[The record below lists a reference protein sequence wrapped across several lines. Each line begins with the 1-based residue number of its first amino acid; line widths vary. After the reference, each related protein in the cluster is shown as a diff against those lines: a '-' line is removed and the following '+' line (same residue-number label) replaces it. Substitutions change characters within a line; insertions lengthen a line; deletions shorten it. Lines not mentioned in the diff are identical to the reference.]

1 MLPFLVPP
9 SPSLSQVSGAD
20 NRRSGSGGSFFFN
33 NLDQAAPSS
42 PSYSIENAST
52 PPHGLSPNDSPVFQ
66 SETGNFLQL
75 PGGNLN
81 AEVRSR
87 TLSEFSISS
96 VTSTGARPSRSVS
109 FLDFEPARDVIVY
122 KPTSLVAPPTDDNTF
137 HENAESGGESSAGE
151 SSATPSSSGVSD
163 DDAFAEEMNE
173 EDDDAYYSST
183 RSDQSIDGSAADDD
197 DGELADRSDV
207 GHIENKYSQYIESGL
222 GGRLGRVMH
231 HNTRQRH
238 GKGEGKVKKE
248 ELNMRV
254 SSLVRGFSATSTT
267 TSINKALPNRRRS
280 GSPIASAG
288 SKTARA
294 GGAGL
299 TGPGSIAPHR
309 RIAAAR
315 NASDV
320 DKQRGGHGYHH
331 NLVSSTRVF
340 STLDSDSDD
349 DSEGGYGSDD
359 DSDGGCGAPIASAAR
374 ASITVN
380 SLTSLNE
387 IPLVDTK
394 VKPEMECAELPA
406 AVVAAL
412 KRFRDNKG
420 T

>member
-1 MLPFLVPP
+1 
-9 SPSLSQVSGAD
+9 
-20 NRRSGSGGSFFFN
+20 
-33 NLDQAAPSS
+33 
-42 PSYSIENAST
+42 
-52 PPHGLSPNDSPVFQ
+52 
-66 SETGNFLQL
+66 
-75 PGGNLN
+75 
-81 AEVRSR
+81 
-87 TLSEFSISS
+87 
-96 VTSTGARPSRSVS
+96 
-109 FLDFEPARDVIVY
+109 
-122 KPTSLVAPPTDDNTF
+122 
-137 HENAESGGESSAGE
+137 
-151 SSATPSSSGVSD
+151 
-163 DDAFAEEMNE
+163 
-173 EDDDAYYSST
+173 
-183 RSDQSIDGSAADDD
+183 
-197 DGELADRSDV
+197 
-207 GHIENKYSQYIESGL
+207 
-222 GGRLGRVMH
+222 MH

-248 ELNMRV
+248 EFNMRV

-267 TSINKALPNRRRS
+267 TSSKALSNRRRS

-288 SKTARA
+288 SKTAKA

-299 TGPGSIAPHR
+299 TGLGSIAPHR

-331 NLVSSTRVF
+331 NLVSTTRVF

-359 DSDGGCGAPIASAAR
+359 DSDGGCGAPIATAAR
-374 ASITVN
+374 ASIPVN

-387 IPLVDTK
+387 QLLVDTK

-420 T
+420 N